1 MDTVAPLTAEV
12 ASEGA
17 AAATSRAARRAVTP
31 SDHARDLSI
40 DELFFSTTDPKGI
53 ITSGNEVFVRVSG
66 YCENDLVGAPHNIIR
81 HPDMP
86 RAVFWLLWDHIGAGR
101 PIAAYVKNMAAD
113 GGYYWVMAV
122 VTSVE
127 GGYLSVRLKP
137 SSDMFALVPDLYRE
151 LRLREEEVERASES
165 RKTAIA
171 ESAARL
177 GEFLTQAGFA
187 SYDAFMTTALRAEI
201 ASRDEAL
208 RAARRAGRSE
218 RPVGTRAGVGARRL
232 ATLERSASGVNEH
245 LTRLF
250 RSIDGHL
257 ALSERL
263 ESSRFLLELGD
274 DIRLFALNAV
284 LAAARL
290 DGRGES
296 LSAVADLMRVRSDR
310 AAASICDL
318 EDEIAEVSGVLGDLS
333 FRTSVARLQ
342 TEMTTLFAGELA
354 GRDADDAGSDASA
367 TGLLW
372 SAIHALSEALRE
384 DLRRVG
390 AMQERVARISRRFEA
405 LREDLRVLGALQMN
419 GRVEAARLADAARF
433 LVLFEGIGER
443 LRAAMGGVQE
453 LARLAATAT
462 GRGEDHGVTWHLRD
476 LAECAAA
483 MTAAG
488 GSAPDSRGDGGA
500 AAPEG
505 SEEPVAVAG

>member
-1 MDTVAPLTAEV
+1 
-12 ASEGA
+12 
-17 AAATSRAARRAVTP
+17 
-31 SDHARDLSI
+31 
-40 DELFFSTTDPKGI
+40 
-53 ITSGNEVFVRVSG
+53 
-66 YCENDLVGAPHNIIR
+66 
-81 HPDMP
+81 
-86 RAVFWLLWDHIGAGR
+86 
-101 PIAAYVKNMAAD
+101 MAAD

-122 VTSVE
+122 VTPIE
-127 GGYLSVRLKP
+127 GGFLSVRLKP
-137 SSDMFALVPDLYRE
+137 SSDMFALVPELYRE
-151 LRLREEEVERASES
+151 LRLREEEAERANES
-165 RKTAIA
+165 RKSAIA

-177 GEFLTQAGFA
+177 GELLTQAGFA
-187 SYDAFMTTALRAEI
+187 SYDAFMTTALRGEI
-201 ASRDEAL
+201 ASREEAL
-208 RAARRAGRSE
+208 RAARRAGRSV

-232 ATLERSASGVNEH
+232 ATLERSSSAVYEH

-296 LSAVADLMRVRSDR
+296 LSAVANLMRVRSDR

-354 GRDADDAGSDASA
+354 GRDAGDAGGDASA
-367 TGLLW
+367 TGLW
-372 SAIHALSEALRE
+372 SAIHALSEALGE

-390 AMQERVARISRRFEA
+390 AMQERVARISRRFEV

-500 AAPEG
+500 ATPEG
-505 SEEPVAVAG
+505 SEESVAVAG

>member
-1 MDTVAPLTAEV
+1 
-12 ASEGA
+12 
-17 AAATSRAARRAVTP
+17 
-31 SDHARDLSI
+31 
-40 DELFFSTTDPKGI
+40 
-53 ITSGNEVFVRVSG
+53 
-66 YCENDLVGAPHNIIR
+66 
-81 HPDMP
+81 
-86 RAVFWLLWDHIGAGR
+86 
-101 PIAAYVKNMAAD
+101 
-113 GGYYWVMAV
+113 
-122 VTSVE
+122 
-127 GGYLSVRLKP
+127 
-137 SSDMFALVPDLYRE
+137 
-151 LRLREEEVERASES
+151 
-165 RKTAIA
+165 
-171 ESAARL
+171 
-177 GEFLTQAGFA
+177 
-187 SYDAFMTTALRAEI
+187 
-201 ASRDEAL
+201 
-208 RAARRAGRSE
+208 
-218 RPVGTRAGVGARRL
+218 VGTRAGVGARRL
-232 ATLERSASGVNEH
+232 ATLERSSSAVYEH

-296 LSAVADLMRVRSDR
+296 LSAVANLMRVRSDR

-354 GRDADDAGSDASA
+354 GRDAGDAGGDASA
-367 TGLLW
+367 TGLW
-372 SAIHALSEALRE
+372 SAIHALSEALGE

-390 AMQERVARISRRFEA
+390 AMQERVARISRRFEV

-500 AAPEG
+500 ATPEG
-505 SEEPVAVAG
+505 SEESVAVAG